1 MKAFLIGFLL
11 LLFIVPQVS
20 AQEELKID
28 GATITTTP
36 VPEINY
42 TLPYP
47 GILPDNPLYA
57 LKAARDR
64 VVSFFISDPLKKAE
78 FDLLQ
83 ADKRV
88 QAGLFLL
95 HKENPDVSLA
105 ITTISKGQNYL
116 DEAIV
121 SAAKVKQQK
130 DMLTDFPARLATAA
144 KKHRELLKKEA
155 PRIKGEEKKDFDI
168 LLKRADGF
176 VTRTEKAQKTK

>member
-1 MKAFLIGFLL
+1 MKRFLLCLLVFLL
-11 LLFIVPQVS
+11 LAPRAS
-20 AQEELKID
+20 AQEALKID
-28 GATITTTP
+28 SATITASPT
-36 VPEINY
+36 PEIQY
-42 TLPYP
+42 VLPYP

-95 HKENPDVSLA
+95 HKDNPDVPLA

-121 SAAKVKQQK
+121 ALAAVKQQK
-130 DMLTDFPARLATAA
+130 DMLTDFP
-144 KKHRELLKKEA
+144 
-155 PRIKGEEKKDFDI
+155 
-168 LLKRADGF
+168 
-176 VTRTEKAQKTK
+176 